1 MERGECMAEGEPRVG
16 AEERHRGA
24 GRSKPQSSGC
34 ATGSAGSSGGR
45 GCKTKRWRRKNAAL
59 ESINRDGGGVGT
71 TADGAKQL
79 PCPGL
84 ARQKSQ
90 PLEFHGSQ
98 IHSYRK

>member
-16 AEERHRGA
+16 AEERHGCWEIQATERG
-24 GRSKPQSSGC
+24 